1 MGNECC
7 SKLKSSIVDESNT
20 LVISNSSKLVW
31 NENRKQKLENN
42 LQISK
47 SKNSNNI
54 KSTSLANLLVKIF
67 K

>member
-20 LVISNSSKLVW
+20 LVISNSTKLMW
-31 NENRKQKLENN
+31 TDNRKQKLEDN

-47 SKNSNNI
+47 AKNSNNN
-54 KSTSLANLLVKIF
+54 KSNSLANLLVKIY